1 MRTRTHKY
9 FGDIIS
15 EERIN
20 APRVIPI
27 REQPDDEMINEILWD
42 AFNGR
47 GKRASKKNKTSQI
60 ANEYYIH
67 PEDIYCVDWNEEIKK
82 ALEEVRC

>member
-47 GKRASKKNKTSQI
+47 GKRAAAEVVEDSLATEYDVLI
-60 ANEYYIH
+60 ENEYIE
-67 PEDIYCVDWNEEIKK
+67 ED
-82 ALEEVRC
+82 